1 MLFLEIKYK
10 VFKTIIFKTNYIHNL
25 SFEIILAFFKCCLYI
40 IYYNYN

>member
-10 VFKTIIFKTNYIHNL
+10 VFKTNYIHNL

-40 IYYNYN
+40 IYYNNN